1 MAISSAT
8 VILVAPEFAGEAV
21 DRINAFIEF
30 ASPYIDR
37 SVWGVKS
44 DHAHALM
51 TAHFLSTAPSTGNA
65 KGGPVHQE
73 KLGEAAITYAVNA
86 PNPDTIATSDYGRL
100 LIQLRK
106 TLLIGPLVLT

>member
-8 VILVAPEFAGEAV
+8 VILVAPEFSAETV

-30 ASPYIDR
+30 AKPYIDR

-51 TAHFLSTAPSTGNA
+51 TAHFLATSPSTGMA
-65 KGGPVHQE
+65 KGGPVQQE
-73 KLGEAAITYAVNA
+73 KVGDLSTSYAVNA
-86 PNPDTIATSDYGRL
+86 PSADSLSTSAYGRL
-100 LIQLRK
+100 LMQLRK
-106 TLLIGPLVLT
+106 TLLIGPMVLA